1 MSGEEADGWYYYASD
16 GTEALRVIEESLLAL
31 EANQDA
37 AGTVHGL
44 YRALHTLKGN
54 SAVMGLPAIE
64 HLAHAA
70 EDMVGLVRDR
80 GVPVD
85 RDFIDVML
93 KVVDML
99 SFTVDRAGREHRDA
113 EDAELSPIVR
123 EVRDW
128 QTSHSD
134 GSDEEEVPGAT
145 RGDILIFTD
154 SPPPPDGA
162 SAFAGDPRAS
172 DEQAALE
179 LVLGFVDDALPKL
192 QEALVRP
199 ALGGES
205 QDADR
210 SLRDAALHIA
220 EVLAST
226 GLHDLRTELVAAA
239 HCLSGGT
246 DSDTYELATHA
257 IAHTLM
263 RLEERY
269 RSNGGAPRAH
279 SVVRR
284 LRDSWGDDEPPSAQD
299 TVIEASVPPPPM
311 RPVQAAEALAETPKN
326 VSSAAPSKAAAR
338 AEEAR
343 AEVLRIDAQKV
354 QLVMDLAGEVGLAC
368 GAVVHHPELE
378 GLDLVDFAASAHR
391 LEMLVRELQTEV
403 SSMRLVPVGGVF
415 QRMQRVVRDTAKR
428 TGKKVELK
436 LCGED
441 TEIDKV
447 LVDAL
452 HDPLVHVLRNAIDHG
467 IELPETRLA
476 AGKAETGTIVLAAS
490 HEGGEVCV
498 TIRDDGKGLSS
509 KAILAKAKERGLVS
523 VDAQPSIEEI
533 FRYVFLPGFSTKQ
546 AIDELSGRGVG
557 MDVIKTTIESFRGRV
572 ELASVEGSGT
582 TISLLLPLT
591 LAFVEA
597 MILRDTDNLYAVPM
611 ERVREVFV
619 VEASQITMNAAAGGR
634 QVICLRDE
642 LIPVLWLREFYD
654 GGPGS
659 APVLAGRVVVVVW
672 NSRGAMALPVDA
684 LHGTQPVMVK
694 PMKGVLSKVRAA
706 AGCGMLRNG
715 DVALALDCERLI
727 PERH

>member
-31 EANQDA
+31 ETKQDG
-37 AGTVHGL
+37 AGIVHGL

-80 GVPVD
+80 GVAVD

-123 EVRDW
+123 EVREW
-128 QTSHSD
+128 QAAHSD
-134 GSDEEEVPGAT
+134 GSEEEEAPGAT

-154 SPPPPDGA
+154 SPPSEHDSEP
-162 SAFAGDPRAS
+162 FEFDPRAS
-172 DEQAALE
+172 EEQLALE
-179 LVLGFVDDALPKL
+179 LVLGFVDNAPPQLHAALVQPVAGDAL
-192 QEALVRP
+192 
-199 ALGGES
+199 
-205 QDADR
+205 QDA
-210 SLRDAALHIA
+210 SAALHEGALHIA

-239 HCLSGGT
+239 HCLSGVT
-246 DSDTYELATHA
+246 DSDSFRLATHS
-257 IAHTLM
+257 IAHALM

-269 RSNGGAPRAH
+269 QSNGGAPRPN
-279 SVVRR
+279 SVVRAIR
-284 LRDSWGDDEPPSAQD
+284 SSWLGDEPEAPASD
-299 TVIEASVPPPPM
+299 IIEASVPPPPA
-311 RPVQAAEALAETPKN
+311 PVPVVEASAPVPKLAGR
-326 VSSAAPSKAAAR
+326 AAPPTAGAR

-354 QLVMDLAGEVGLAC
+354 SVVMDLAGEIGLAC

-378 GLDLVDFAASAHR
+378 GLDLLDFAASAHR

-467 IELPETRLA
+467 IELPETRVA
-476 AGKAETGTIVLAAS
+476 AGKPETGTIVLAAS

-498 TIRDDGKGLSS
+498 SIRDDGKGLSS
-509 KAILAKAKERGLVS
+509 KVILAKAKERGLVPF
-523 VDAQPSIEEI
+523 DAQPSIEEI

-634 QVICLRDE
+634 LVICLRDE

-654 GGPGS
+654 GAKGALPE
-659 APVLAGRVVVVVW
+659 LAGRVVVVVW
-672 NSRGAMALPVDA
+672 TSRGAMALPVDA
-684 LHGTQPVMVK
+684 LHGTQQVMVK

-727 PERH
+727 A